1 MKTILF
7 QGDSITDAGR
17 SRERLDELG
26 YGYPRLVE
34 ATLGYENPNEYA
46 FQNRGVSG
54 NRILD
59 VYSRIVKDI
68 LNIKPDYMSIL
79 IGVNDIWHGIDWQ
92 NGTGTERFEKVY
104 DILLTELK
112 SELPELKIMILEP
125 FLLKGSATD
134 IRDEQ
139 PERWEVFS
147 HGVYELAKIAKKL
160 ANKHNL
166 KFVELQCK
174 FDEATKLAPPNYWL
188 ADGVHPTAK
197 GHELIK
203 REWLKAFHEIK

>member
-17 SRERLDELG
+17 GKEDTSFLG
-26 YGYPRLVE
+26 AGYPRLVE
-34 ATLGYENPNEYA
+34 SELGYKHPNEYL

-59 VYSRIVKDI
+59 VYARIVKDI

-79 IGVNDIWHGIDWQ
+79 IGVNDVWHGLDWQ
-92 NGTGTERFEKVY
+92 NGTGAERFEKVY

-112 SELPELKIMILEP
+112 NELPELKIMILEP
-125 FLLKGSATD
+125 FVLKGTATD
-134 IRDEQ
+134 NRKDQ
-139 PERWEVFS
+139 PERWDKFSSGVF
-147 HGVYELAKIAKKL
+147 ELAKIAKKL
-160 ANKHNL
+160 SVKHNL
-166 KFVELQCK
+166 KFVALQCK
-174 FDEATKLAPPNYWL
+174 FDEATKSAPPSYWL

-203 REWLKAFHEIK
+203 REWIRAFDEIK